1 MSIASSPINTS
12 HISIINI
19 ISSSDIVAKTIMGF
33 LFLLSIWSWS
43 IIIDKFLQY
52 RVLRKKISL
61 FEENFWSGYQIDH
74 LYEKVKRANDNP
86 LASVFM
92 IAMNQVKA
100 GANFGSNLNMSQEL
114 KSGLKDRILRSMYN
128 AKNRESEKIEDG
140 LVILSIIG
148 SASPFIGILG
158 MVWSV
163 MNNFHAIASSKS
175 VSLAVIAPTMSEAL
189 FVTAVGIFVAIPASM
204 FYNILITKADI
215 IINKIE
221 DFSTEV
227 YTTIS
232 RSIDEGKI

>member
-1 MSIASSPINTS
+1 
-12 HISIINI
+12 
-19 ISSSDIVAKTIMGF
+19 
-33 LFLLSIWSWS
+33 
-43 IIIDKFLQY
+43 
-52 RVLRKKISL
+52 
-61 FEENFWSGYQIDH
+61 
-74 LYEKVKRANDNP
+74 
-86 LASVFM
+86 
-92 IAMNQVKA
+92 MN
-100 GANFGSNLNMSQEL
+100 QEL

-128 AKNRESEKIEDG
+128 AKNKESEKIEDG

-232 RSIDEGKI
+232 RSIDEGKNIIWEWVLM